1 MGKRVLLLT
10 GAPGVGKTTVLIK
23 AVEALKA
30 HGVSVGGMV
39 SREVR
44 GCSERVGFEIVDLAG
59 GRRGWL
65 AHVNAESGPKVGK
78 YRVYL
83 KDLDGVGVQAILEA
97 QERSAVV
104 AIDEIG
110 PMELYSE
117 RFKLA
122 VKQALDG
129 GKPVLAVV
137 HAKANDPLI
146 AEAKQRGDAEIF
158 VVTAANRDRLP
169 WELAEQILRLT
180 QVP

>member
-1 MGKRVLLLT
+1 VKRVLLLT

-30 HGVSVGGMV
+30 RGISVGGMV

-44 GCSERVGFEIVDLAG
+44 GCCGRVGFEIFDLTSG
-59 GRRGWL
+59 KHCWL
-65 AHVNAESGPKVGK
+65 AHINLKNGPQVGK
-78 YRVYL
+78 YRVKL
-83 KDLDGVGVQAILEA
+83 DDLDGVGATAIFEA
-97 QERSAVV
+97 LAKSQVV

-117 RFKLA
+117 RFKDA

-137 HAKANDPLI
+137 HAKAKDALI
-146 AEAKQRGDAEIF
+146 AAAKGRADAQIYI
-158 VVTAANRDRLP
+158 VTVANRERLP
-169 WELAEQILRLT
+169 EELSQKIVSLK
-180 QVP
+180 